1 VREQLLCMQLPPPPA
16 NLMIKPPELSA
27 TLSTRQRFTQHSIDP
42 ACTTCH
48 HLMDPIG
55 LGFEDFDGA
64 GAFRAL
70 ENGQPIDD
78 SGEVQDSD
86 VEGTFHGVG
95 ELASKLASSDQV
107 RACVATRWFR
117 YGYGRGET
125 SADACSLSAI
135 QSQFAAGGFKIRD
148 LLIALTRTD
157 AFRYRQVT
165 QPAGGP

>member
-1 VREQLLCMQLPPPPA
+1 
-16 NLMIKPPELSA
+16 
-27 TLSTRQRFTQHSIDP
+27 
-42 ACTTCH
+42 
-48 HLMDPIG
+48 MDPIG

-70 ENGQPIDD
+70 ENGHPIDH
-78 SGEVQDSD
+78 SGEVEDSD
-86 VEGTFHGVG
+86 VEGPFHGVG
-95 ELASKLASSDQV
+95 ELAGKLASSDQV
-107 RACVATRWFR
+107 LTCVATRWFR

-135 QSQFAAGGFKIRD
+135 QSQFASGGYKIRD

-165 QPAGGP
+165 PAAGGV

>member
-1 VREQLLCMQLPPPPA
+1 
-16 NLMIKPPELSA
+16 MIKPPELSA
-27 TLSTRQRFTQHSIDP
+27 TLSTRERFTQHSVDP
-42 ACTTCH
+42 ACTPCH

-64 GAFRAL
+64 GVFRAP

-78 SGEVQDSD
+78 SGEVEDSD
-86 VEGTFHGVG
+86 VGGTFHGVG
-95 ELASKLASSDQV
+95 ELTAKLASSDQV
-107 RACVATRWFR
+107 RTCVATRWFR

-125 SADACSLSAI
+125 SADTCSLSTI
-135 QSQFAAGGFKIRD
+135 QSQFASGGFKIRD

-165 QPAGGP
+165 PAGGP